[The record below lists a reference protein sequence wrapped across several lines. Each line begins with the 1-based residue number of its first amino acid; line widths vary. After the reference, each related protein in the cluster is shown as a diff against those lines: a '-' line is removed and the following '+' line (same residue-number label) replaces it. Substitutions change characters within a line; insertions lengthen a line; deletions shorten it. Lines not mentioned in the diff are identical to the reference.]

1 MNPEPEKKN
10 VLKAYNLLL
19 YFAGSMIMNEPTE
32 ECIVDFWT
40 SGKLKELP
48 ITSSN
53 PRFILAASALR
64 ESCYDKSM
72 CRQKIADDFF
82 RLFELKGVPL
92 APAYASLYLA
102 RNGIT
107 AEPDESV
114 GNFYRTYGWTIGFTD
129 RIPEDHLGIELL
141 FLTRLV
147 EKYLLLDDDPCR
159 LEMKKEIRRFIDQHL
174 LTWVPSWNK
183 DIQEHS
189 MTHCY
194 KGIGTLIHASI
205 EDLHGIL
212 SCNNPL

>member
-1 MNPEPEKKN
+1 MSPEPDNKN

-53 PRFILAASALR
+53 PRFILAASTLR
-64 ESCYDKSM
+64 ESCQDTTM
-72 CRQKIADDFF
+72 CKQKIADDFF
-82 RLFELKGVPL
+82 RLFEVKGSPL
-92 APAYASLYLA
+92 APAYASVYLA
-102 RNGIT
+102 RNSFT
-107 AEPDESV
+107 AEQNESV

-129 RIPEDHLGIELL
+129 RVAEDHLGIELL

-147 EKYLLLDDDPCR
+147 EKYLLLEDEPCHNV
-159 LEMKKEIRRFIDQHL
+159 MKKDIRRFIDQHL
-174 LTWVPSWNK
+174 LTWVPSWNE
-183 DIQEHS
+183 DIQEYS
-189 MTHCY
+189 RTHCY

-205 EDLHGIL
+205 EDLYGIL
-212 SCNNPL
+212 SSNNPL